1 MLIAAGE
8 KDEVAL
14 HWTAVAA
21 HQRIGTYWHM
31 LPEAT
36 QARKAIWEAVN
47 PLTGRRRIDDAF
59 PHEIREVTRENEM
72 FIRFKWGST
81 WQVVGSDNYR
91 SLVGTPP
98 VGLVLSEWAKAHPG
112 AWAYLMPILVEN
124 DGWALAITTPEGR
137 NHAHSMYEMAR
148 ADANWHAEVSTA
160 DDTGAISGAAIE
172 QQRKEYHA
180 IFGIEAGDA
189 LIEQEFYCSWNAAIL
204 GAYWGKELERAER
217 EGRICK
223 LEPIEGYPIE
233 TAWDIGVDDPMAIWV
248 FQRGPGWLNIIDYV
262 EGSGHGFDFYCRWLD
277 ERGYH
282 GGADWVPHDAK
293 QREPGAPSGRTR
305 IQTLMQLGRNPRLVP
320 NHKLMDRINAG
331 RRLLPRIRID
341 EDYCQAGINCL
352 RHYRAE
358 WDQNNRTFRRTP
370 LHDWSCFV
378 ADTKILTRYGMHR
391 IIDLPQNGEVWTPW
405 GFKKFKNLGKTGV
418 NAQLVEVKFKDGLTV
433 KCTPEHLFLTEEGW
447 KSAESLRKGS
457 IIQSSLTRSPNIS
470 MADYTEYGRQK
481 DISQEEEKNY
491 IETYGELHLE
501 KSQKNAKYITKMRI
515 LKTTILKILNVF
527 QGKSIGKLDI
537 QSKIPKSENWQ
548 EKKPL
553 NGTDRMKADCGIG
566 GMPKDLNPGQSG
578 KEKKKHAKNVEKF
591 HQCFCEKV
599 EIRNDSAQENVELL
613 IIESV
618 EYSESREDVYDIEV
632 ENVHCFSL
640 SNGAVVHNSH
650 GADAFG
656 YLAVAVEIPE
666 IQSKKPA
673 STFNPRRDITVNDL
687 IKAARPDRKWT

>member
-21 HQRIGTYWHM
+21 HRRIGTYWHM

-59 PHEIREVTRENEM
+59 PREIREVTRENEM

-148 ADANWHAEVSTA
+148 ADINWHAEVSTA

-223 LEPIEGYPIE
+223 LDPIEGYPIE
-233 TAWDIGVDDPMAIWV
+233 TAWDIGIDDPMAIWV

-293 QREPGAPSGRTR
+293 QREPGAPAGRTR

-370 LHDWSCFV
+370 LHDWS
-378 ADTKILTRYGMHR
+378 
-391 IIDLPQNGEVWTPW
+391 
-405 GFKKFKNLGKTGV
+405 
-418 NAQLVEVKFKDGLTV
+418 
-433 KCTPEHLFLTEEGW
+433 
-447 KSAESLRKGS
+447 
-457 IIQSSLTRSPNIS
+457 
-470 MADYTEYGRQK
+470 
-481 DISQEEEKNY
+481 
-491 IETYGELHLE
+491 
-501 KSQKNAKYITKMRI
+501 
-515 LKTTILKILNVF
+515 
-527 QGKSIGKLDI
+527 
-537 QSKIPKSENWQ
+537 
-548 EKKPL
+548 
-553 NGTDRMKADCGIG
+553 
-566 GMPKDLNPGQSG
+566 
-578 KEKKKHAKNVEKF
+578 
-591 HQCFCEKV
+591 
-599 EIRNDSAQENVELL
+599 
-613 IIESV
+613 
-618 EYSESREDVYDIEV
+618 
-632 ENVHCFSL
+632 
-640 SNGAVVHNSH
+640 SH

-687 IKAARPDRKWT
+687 IKAARPDRKWI